1 MSEGCSSQKKG
12 MFKAEVCSNRQ
23 IGPGFHRLRLQFTQ
37 DGARAFANF
46 QPGQFA
52 QLDLSNTALPSPEA
66 VPEEL
71 RDASSRKILLRR
83 PFSFAD
89 VATDGDKTF
98 AELLYCVI
106 GPATV
111 RMTTLSAGDRID
123 IIGPLG
129 RGYQIPDGKKTVLLV
144 GGGMGTPP
152 LQHLAQYLT
161 ARDNG
166 IDIISLAGA
175 KTAEAL
181 PFEGRLDEISQQ
193 LGFSIPEF
201 AKYGIESIVATDDGS
216 AGYHGLVT
224 GYLAEWLEKSEVPFD
239 DIIICACGPE
249 SMLKAVAQIAAEKN
263 IDCQVSMERRMACG
277 IGLCQSCAVECKV
290 RNSNETIYKMCCQ
303 DGPVFDAKEVV
314 FSDKL

>member
-1 MSEGCSSQKKG
+1 MSEGCSSSVKG
-12 MFKAEVCSNRQ
+12 KFEAEVCSNRQ
-23 IGPGFHRLRLQFTQ
+23 IGSVFHRLRLQFTQ

-46 QPGQFA
+46 EPGQFA
-52 QLDLSNTALPSPEA
+52 QFDLSKTALPSPDA
-66 VPEEL
+66 VPQEL
-71 RDASSRKILLRR
+71 RDASGRKILLRR
-83 PFSFAD
+83 PFSFAEVTPEED
-89 VATDGDKTF
+89 ITF
-98 AELLYCVI
+98 AELLYCVV
-106 GPATV
+106 GPATL
-111 RMTTLSAGDRID
+111 RMTTLSAGDHIG

-129 RGYQIPDGKKTVLLV
+129 RGFQIPDVKKMVLLV

-152 LQHLAQYLT
+152 LQHLAQSLT
-161 ARDNG
+161 ARDEG
-166 IDIISLAGA
+166 FDVVSLAGA

-193 LGFSIPEF
+193 LGFSVPEF
-201 AKYGIESIVATDDGS
+201 AKYGIESLIATDNGS

-224 GYLAEWLEKSEVPFD
+224 DCLTEWLEKSDISFD

-249 SMLKAVAQIAAEKN
+249 PMLARVAQIAREKN

-290 RNSNETIYKMCCQ
+290 SDSNETVYKMCCQ

-314 FSDKL
+314 F